1 MRIILV
7 FVGLVLLISASKSFF
22 IVYQME
28 QAIVLEFG
36 KIKEKTG
43 STDGALTEP
52 GLYFKIPYVQTVIK
66 YDQRVL
72 DLDAKPTE
80 VIDSDKKPLII
91 DAFVK
96 YRIKN
101 PLEFYKSVKTE
112 RRANERLGTFLES
125 SLRQE
130 MGGNSIDDMLSVK
143 RTIVMQNIEKDVITK
158 AQEIGVQIV
167 DVKIMRADFPE
178 ANTEKIYNIMKT
190 EREQEAKMYR
200 AEGAQRAQEIQA
212 IADKERTIIIATAEK
227 QSNILRGEG
236 DAAVTK
242 ILGDAYG
249 KDVSFYEF
257 YRSLEAYKKTMTDKN
272 TTMVISPDSEFF
284 KHFNGTKFG
293 K

>member
-1 MRIILV
+1 MRIVLV
-7 FVGLVLLISASKSFF
+7 FIGLVVLLSASKSFF

-36 KIKEKTG
+36 KIKEKSG
-43 STDGALTEP
+43 ATDGAITEP

-130 MGGNSIDDMLSVK
+130 MGGNSIDDMLSKK
-143 RTIVMQNIEKDVITK
+143 RTTVMQNIEKDVVTK
-158 AQEIGVQIV
+158 ATEIGVEIV

-212 IADKERTIIIATAEK
+212 IADKERTIILADADK

-236 DAAVTK
+236 DATVTK
-242 ILGDAYG
+242 VLGDAYG
-249 KDVSFYEF
+249 KDVEFYEF
-257 YRSLEAYKKTMTDKN
+257 YRSLDAYKKSMTDKN
-272 TTMVISPDSEFF
+272 TTMVISPDSQFF
-284 KHFNGTKFG
+284 KHFDGAKI
-293 K
+293 KK